1 MQDEKEI
8 KDNPIEENTNNENV
22 EVVAGTDTEVE
33 TSNEAQEEKK
43 PKRLKYILSI
53 LFLVAL
59 IVATIIILFTKYDI
73 RDIFKT
79 LEQLDIKYI
88 IIGILL
94 MFVYILFEGLAMKII
109 LRAMGE
115 KVSVWDNFVYSAI
128 DYYFCAVTPSATG
141 GQPMVAYY
149 MKKDKIPLTKT
160 TIVLL
165 ITIHLLNKKM

>member
-1 MQDEKEI
+1 MQEEKFNEEEVNNSESVEI
-8 KDNPIEENTNNENV
+8 VEDNSSIQKE
-22 EVVAGTDTEVE
+22 
-33 TSNEAQEEKK
+33 EEKK

-79 LEQLDIKYI
+79 LADLDIKYI

-94 MFVYILFEGLAMKII
+94 MFVYILFEGIAMKLI

-128 DYYFCAVTPSATG
+128 DYYFCAVNLVQQVVS
-141 GQPMVAYY
+141 QWW
-149 MKKDKIPLTKT
+149 
-160 TIVLL
+160 L
-165 ITIHLLNKKM
+165 II